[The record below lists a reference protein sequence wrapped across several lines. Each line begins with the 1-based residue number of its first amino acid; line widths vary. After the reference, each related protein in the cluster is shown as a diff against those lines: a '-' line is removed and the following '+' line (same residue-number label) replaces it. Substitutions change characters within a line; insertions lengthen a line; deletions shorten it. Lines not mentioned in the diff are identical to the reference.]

1 MSLFSTR
8 SGRSGHSAVHRGAL
22 NLPEA
27 IIVTAVSLLVIVGIY
42 AGGTGLF
49 KSADYNEE
57 MSNVS
62 EIMTNTR
69 SMLKTGGVYDF
80 SSGATMTG
88 ALIQFGGSPGSMAV
102 IGTKSSGSATL
113 NNRWGGTVTVAPV
126 NTNGGQNTAFSLTYT
141 QVPQEACAQ
150 MSQKLSGANN
160 VASTGING
168 STTSGLVSSSVA
180 GTQCTA
186 DSGST
191 GTNTLVFTS
200 NT

>member
-69 SMLKTGGVYDF
+69 
-80 SSGATMTG
+80 
-88 ALIQFGGSPGSMAV
+88 SMAV

>member
-1 MSLFSTR
+1 MSLFSKR
-8 SGRSGHSAVHRGAL
+8 SGVHRGAL
-22 NLPEA
+22 TLPEA
-27 IIVTAVSLLVIVGIY
+27 IIVSAVAMLIIVTVY
-42 AGGTGLF
+42 ASGGGLF

-62 EIMTNTR
+62 DIMTNTR

-80 SSGATMTG
+80 SSAATMTG
-88 ALIQFGGSPGSMAV
+88 ALVQFGGSPGSMAI

-113 NNRWGGTVTVAPV
+113 NNRWGGTVTVTPV
-126 NTNGGQNTAFSLTYT
+126 STNGGQNTAFSLTYT

-150 MSQKLSGANN
+150 MTQKLSGANN
-160 VASTGING
+160 VASTSING
-168 STTSGLVSSSVA
+168 STTSGVVSSSVA
-180 GTQCTA
+180 GSQCTA

-191 GTNTLVFTS
+191 GTNTLIFTS

>member
-1 MSLFSTR
+1 MFLLKKR
-8 SGRSGHSAVHRGAL
+8 SAVHRGAL
-22 NLPEA
+22 TLPEA
-27 IIVTAVSLLVIVGIY
+27 IIVSAVAMIIVVAVY
-42 AGGTGLF
+42 ASGGGLF
-49 KSADYNEE
+49 NSADYSEE
-57 MSNVS
+57 MSNAS
-62 EIMTNTR
+62 EIMTKTR

-80 SSGATMTG
+80 SSAATMTG
-88 ALIQFGGSPGSMAV
+88 TLVQFGGSPGSMAV
-102 IGTKSSGSATL
+102 IGTKSSGTASL
-113 NNRWGGTVTVAPV
+113 NNRWGGSVTVGPV
-126 NTNGGQNTAFSLTYT
+126 STNGGQNTAFALTYT

-150 MSQKLSGANN
+150 MAQKLSGANN

-168 STTSGLVSSSVA
+168 STTSGTVSSSVA

>member
-1 MSLFSTR
+1 MSLLSKR
-8 SGRSGHSAVHRGAL
+8 SGVHRGAL
-22 NLPEA
+22 TLPEA
-27 IIVTAVSLLVIVGIY
+27 IIVSAVAMLIIVTVY
-42 AGGTGLF
+42 ASGGGLF
-49 KSADYNEE
+49 RSADYNEE

-62 EIMTNTR
+62 DIMTNTR

-80 SSGATMTG
+80 SSAATMTG
-88 ALIQFGGSPGSMAV
+88 ALVQFGGSPGSMAI

-113 NNRWGGTVTVAPV
+113 NNRWGGTVTVTPV
-126 NTNGGQNTAFSLTYT
+126 STNGGQNTAFSLTYT

-150 MSQKLSGANN
+150 MTQKLSGANN
-160 VASTGING
+160 VASTSING
-168 STTSGLVSSSVA
+168 STTSGVVSSSVA
-180 GTQCTA
+180 GSQCTA

>member
-1 MSLFSTR
+1 MSLLSFR
-8 SGRSGHSAVHRGAL
+8 FKRSAVHRGAL
-22 NLPEA
+22 TLPEA
-27 IIVTAVSLLVIVGIY
+27 IIVSAVAMIVIVAVY
-42 AGGTGLF
+42 ASGGGLF

-57 MSNVS
+57 MSNVND
-62 EIMTNTR
+62 IMTNTR

-80 SSGATMTG
+80 SSAATMTG
-88 ALIQFGGSPGSMAV
+88 ALVQFGGAPGSMAV

-113 NNRWGGTVTVAPV
+113 NNRWGGTVTVTPV
-126 NTNGGQNTAFSLTYT
+126 STSGGQKTAFSLTYT

-150 MSQKLSGANN
+150 MTQKLSSANN

-168 STTSGLVSSSVA
+168 STTSGVVSSSVA

>member
-1 MSLFSTR
+1 MTLLSKR
-8 SGRSGHSAVHRGAL
+8 SGRFGRSAVHRGAL
-22 NLPEA
+22 TLPEA
-27 IIVTAVSLLVIVGIY
+27 IIVSAVSLIVIVAVY
-42 AGGTGLF
+42 AGGGGLF
-49 KSADYNEE
+49 RSADYNEE

-69 SMLKTGGVYDF
+69 SMLKTGGIYDF
-80 SSGATMTG
+80 SSAATMTG
-88 ALIQFGGSPGSMAV
+88 ALVQFGGSPGSMAV

-113 NNRWGGTVTVAPV
+113 NNRWGGTVTVTPV
-126 NTNGGQNTAFSLTYT
+126 STNGGQNTAFSLTYT

-150 MSQKLSGANN
+150 MTQKLSGANN
-160 VASTGING
+160 VASTSING
-168 STTSGLVSSSVA
+168 SSTSGVVSSSVA
-180 GTQCTA
+180 GSQCTA

>member
-1 MSLFSTR
+1 MFKQINR
-8 SGRSGHSAVHRGAL
+8 PAIHRGAL
-22 NLPEA
+22 TLPEA
-27 IIVTAVSLLVIVGIY
+27 IIVSAVAMVIVVTIY
-42 AGGTGLF
+42 ASGGNLF
-49 KSADYNEE
+49 KTADYSEE

-62 EIMTNTR
+62 EIMTNSR
-69 SMLKTGGVYDF
+69 GMLKTGGIYDF
-80 SSGATMTG
+80 SSAADMTG
-88 ALIQFGGSPGSMAV
+88 KLVQFGGAPGSMAI
-102 IGTKSSGSATL
+102 IGTKSSGTATL
-113 NNRWGGTVTVAPV
+113 NNRWGGSVQVAPV
-126 NTNGGQNTAFSLTYT
+126 STNGGQKTAFSVTYT

-160 VASTGING
+160 VASTSING
-168 STTSGLVSSSVA
+168 STTSGVVSSSVA